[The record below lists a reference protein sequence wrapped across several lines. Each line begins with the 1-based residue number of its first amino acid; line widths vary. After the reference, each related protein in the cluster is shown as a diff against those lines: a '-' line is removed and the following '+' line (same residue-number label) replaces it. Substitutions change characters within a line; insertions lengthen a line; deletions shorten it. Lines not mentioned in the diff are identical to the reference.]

1 MVVPLLGP
9 PRPIVRVPHLVGPW
23 AKAIRFLFGS
33 LVTAKAIFG
42 RVDKS
47 VAEIGIVKGAVRA
60 V

>member
-42 RVDKS
+42 GVDERV
-47 VAEIGIVKGAVRA
+47 VEIEIVKGAVRA